1 MALSGVTYYKLNCKK
16 SGYIGDKTK
25 GCGLTGAE
33 IDDNF
38 HFLRGYDIYNAG
50 WDQKQNA
57 IILKRVNGDE
67 LKISAEELKPMVE
80 ASGDYDAENGILT
93 LTLND
98 VPIEVS
104 GFSTCNC
111 EEIWNTINQLSGK
124 TAELECLAVNAY
136 DLAVEVGDAV
146 KEFYGEIERLD
157 DKINVN
163 VANLNDRI
171 DTILVSGGSPY
182 WNVIDY

>member
-1 MALSGVTYYKLNCKK
+1 MALSGVTYYKTNCEK

-57 IILKRVNGDE
+57 IILQRVNGDE
-67 LKISAEELKPMVE
+67 LKISAEELKPIVE
-80 ASGDYDAENGILT
+80 ASADYNPESGTLT

-104 GFSTCNC
+104 GFSTCDC
-111 EEIWNTINQLSGK
+111 EEIWNVINQLIGK
-124 TAELECLAVNAY
+124 TAELECRVKQAY
-136 DLAVEVGDAV
+136 DMALEAEEAVGRFD
-146 KEFYGEIERLD
+146 GEIKHLD
-157 DKINVN
+157 DKIDEKVDD
-163 VANLNDRI
+163 LNERI
-171 DTILVSGGSPY
+171 DNILVSGGSPY